1 MGLGVTQHLGSIRVR
16 LRAGDLGLQGL
27 SEAMRHE
34 GAFGCCFNSA
44 SGWEGRKG
52 VGVGR
57 GNSGLPQQARTWSRS
72 RPLCPVGRPSVREGA
87 ALRLPSP
94 QPSHLVGWPHCSW
107 EEQLWSGLSL
117 VTSLPGV
124 GPALSPRL
132 WIRGGSR
139 LGLSLEPQLL
149 SKWCSGAH

>member
-1 MGLGVTQHLGSIRVR
+1 M
-16 LRAGDLGLQGL
+16 
-27 SEAMRHE
+27 
-34 GAFGCCFNSA
+34 
-44 SGWEGRKG
+44 
-52 VGVGR
+52 GVGR
-57 GNSGLPQQARTWSRS
+57 GNSGLPQQARTWSGS

-117 VTSLPGV
+117 VTGLPGV

-132 WIRGGSR
+132 WLEEAPGWGRIWSLSYSVSGA
-139 LGLSLEPQLL
+139 LGLTRKEGLAEKFS
-149 SKWCSGAH
+149 